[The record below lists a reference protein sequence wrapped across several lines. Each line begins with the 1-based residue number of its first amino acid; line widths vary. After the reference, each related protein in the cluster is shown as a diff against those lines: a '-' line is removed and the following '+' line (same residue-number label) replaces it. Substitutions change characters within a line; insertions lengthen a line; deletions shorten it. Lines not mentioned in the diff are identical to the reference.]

1 LTDAV
6 ALYYDPVCLG
16 HDTLTHPESA
26 SRPEA
31 CLKLLEDSGLT
42 ARLERPACRDATVE
56 QLARVHSRGH
66 IGWIRQVGEDGPVMI
81 HLDTIANKGTY
92 DAAVRAAGACIGAT
106 EAVVQGDFA
115 SAFCLTR
122 PPGHHALPNY
132 PMGFCFF
139 NTIAIAARH
148 ARAAL
153 GLERVAI
160 VDIDIHHGNGT
171 QEVFLEDPSVLY
183 VSTHQHGGPPPGFYP
198 GTGDWREIGEGA
210 GRGFTLNLSLPGG
223 CGDSEYARCMEEVIA
238 PKLRGFQPQLLLVS
252 AGYDAH
258 YADPIKEAE
267 MRLSCQGYATL
278 VASLRDLAA
287 ELCGGR
293 IVLTLEGGY
302 DLTALPW
309 SVRNS
314 IEALLGDAPTPDPLR
329 PAPDAP
335 APDIDPLLASVKEL
349 HEL

>member
-16 HDTLTHPESA
+16 HDTLTHPENA
-26 SRPEA
+26 GRLAA
-31 CLKLLEDSGLT
+31 CMKLLEESGLA
-42 ARLERPACRDATVE
+42 ARLERPPCRDATVE
-56 QLARVHSRGH
+56 ELARVHSRGH
-66 IGWIRQVGEDGPVMI
+66 IGWIRQVGEDGPVMV
-81 HLDTIANKGTY
+81 LADTIANKGTY
-92 DAAVRAAGACIGAT
+92 DAAVRAAGACLAAT
-106 EAVVQGDFA
+106 EAVVHGDFA
-115 SAFCLTR
+115 GAFCLTR

-139 NTIAIAARH
+139 NTIAVAGRH

-183 VSTHQHGGPPPGFYP
+183 VSTHQYGGAPPGFYP
-198 GTGDWREIGEGA
+198 GTGDWREAGEGA
-210 GRGFTLNLSLPGG
+210 GRGCTLNLSLPGG
-223 CGDSEYARCMEEVIA
+223 CGDVEYARCLDEVIA
-238 PKLRGFQPQLLLVS
+238 PKLRGFRPQLLLVS

-258 YADPIKEAE
+258 YADPISDAE
-267 MRLSCQGYATL
+267 MRLSCAGYTSM
-278 VASLRDLAA
+278 VARLKDLAS
-287 ELCGGR
+287 ELCDGR

-314 IEALLGDAPTPDPLR
+314 IEALLGEVATPDPLG
-329 PAPDAP
+329 PAPEAAAP
-335 APDIDPLLASVKEL
+335 GIGDLLASVKEL
-349 HEL
+349 HRL